1 MKPTKETLSEHMVN
15 NYRSK
20 IPLIELQKMYPA
32 IDTERLGWAL
42 VFCIFIS
49 GFIK

>member
-1 MKPTKETLSEHMVN
+1 MHVEDYEKRLID

-20 IPLIELQKMYPA
+20 IPLLELQKMYPV